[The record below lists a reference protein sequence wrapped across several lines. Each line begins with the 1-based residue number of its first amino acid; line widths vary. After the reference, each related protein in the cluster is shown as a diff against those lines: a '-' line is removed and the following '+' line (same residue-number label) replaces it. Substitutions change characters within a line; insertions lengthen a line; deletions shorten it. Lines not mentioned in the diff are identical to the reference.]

1 MSKFSNVSPDALVI
15 LGTLFSILISQNL
28 SSNDINVLGN
38 LVSQIGASLSAKAAQ
53 QQNIESNEAIKH
65 QIADMESQLA
75 KLKKQLC

>member
-53 QQNIESNEAIKH
+53 QQNIESNEAIKQ